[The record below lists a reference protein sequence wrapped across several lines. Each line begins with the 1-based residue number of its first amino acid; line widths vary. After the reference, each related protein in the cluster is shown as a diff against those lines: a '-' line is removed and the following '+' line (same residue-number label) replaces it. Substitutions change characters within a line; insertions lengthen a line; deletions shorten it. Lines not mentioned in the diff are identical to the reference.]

1 MRISDHLGERMPA
14 LVVFE
19 LQDMLSKAQD
29 VTEHKGAAMYSR
41 RGRTSKV
48 LVHVCASGPE
58 FEIKSFT

>member
-1 MRISDHLGERMPA
+1 MPA

-41 RGRTSKV
+41 RGRTSKDR
-48 LVHVCASGPE
+48 LE
-58 FEIKSFT
+58 EIEVIKEVA